1 MSSAADLPSEE
12 FIVTKEYRR
21 FQEFA
26 DAVRRDRS
34 IGLCYGVPGVGKT
47 LSARHY
53 ARWDLIES
61 ARPLY
66 LWRGEPP
73 AAALPCRTVVYTA
86 PVVRAPSKIDRD
98 VRDLRQRLSLLVED
112 AVIALQGKAGS
123 EAGERTLDYTEVLI
137 VDEADR
143 LKLAGLE
150 QLRDIYDRDGI
161 GLILIGMPGLE
172 KRMTRYP
179 QLYSRVGFV
188 HHYRPLGSDELR
200 FVREHKWEQLGLTLD
215 PTDDTD
221 AEALAAIARITGGIS
236 ASCSACSRRSRG
248 CWRSTNWARSPP
260 RSSKPP
266 ARVWSSVKHER
277 TGDRFPTAI
286 PAN

>member
-1 MSSAADLPSEE
+1 MSSAADPPSEE

-26 DAVRRDRS
+26 DAVRRDRY

-61 ARPLY
+61 VHPLY

-73 AAALPCRTVVYTA
+73 AASLPCRTVVYTA

-112 AVIALQGKAGS
+112 AVIALQGETGS
-123 EAGERTLDYTEVLI
+123 EASERTSDYTEVLI

-188 HHYRPLGSDELR
+188 HHYRPLGSEELR
-200 FVREHKWEQLGLTLD
+200 FVLEHKWEQLGLKLD
-215 PTDDTD
+215 PTDYTD
-221 AEALAAIARITGGIS
+221 AEALAAIARITGGNFRLLQRLFAQI
-236 ASCSACSRRSRG
+236 
-248 CWRSTNWARSPP
+248 ARLLEINQLGTITAEVVQA
-260 RSSKPP
+260 
-266 ARVWSSVKHER
+266 ARESLVIGE
-277 TGDRFPTAI
+277 A
-286 PAN
+286 

>member
-1 MSSAADLPSEE
+1 MSSAVSTSPEE

-21 FQEFA
+21 FGEFA
-26 DAVRRDRS
+26 DAVRRDRY
-34 IGLCYGVPGVGKT
+34 IGLCYGAPGVSKT

-61 ARPLY
+61 ARPGY
-66 LWRGEPP
+66 FWRGEPP

-86 PVVRAPSKIDRD
+86 PVVGAPSKIERD
-98 VRDLRQRLSLLVED
+98 VREGRQRLSLLVED
-112 AVIALQGKAGS
+112 AVLALQGENGEKAR
-123 EAGERTLDYTEVLI
+123 ERVTDYTELLV

-150 QLRDIYDRDGI
+150 QVRDLYDRDGI

-172 KRMTRYP
+172 RRMARYP

-188 HHYRPLGSDELR
+188 HHYRPLGGEELR
-200 FVREHKWEQLGLTLD
+200 FVLEHKWEQLGLKLD

-221 AEALAAIARITGGIS
+221 ADALTTIARITGGNFRLLQRLFAQI
-236 ASCSACSRRSRG
+236 
-248 CWRSTNWARSPP
+248 ARLLEINQLGTITAEVVQA
-260 RSSKPP
+260 
-266 ARVWSSVKHER
+266 ARESLVIGE
-277 TGDRFPTAI
+277 A
-286 PAN
+286 

>member
-1 MSSAADLPSEE
+1 M
-12 FIVTKEYRR
+12 
-21 FQEFA
+21 
-26 DAVRRDRS
+26 
-34 IGLCYGVPGVGKT
+34 PGVGKT

-98 VRDLRQRLSLLVED
+98 IRDLRQRLNLLVED
-112 AVIALQGKAGS
+112 AALALQGQPGS
-123 EAGERTLDYTEVLI
+123 DRTDGAPDYTELLI

-143 LKLAGLE
+143 LKLVGLE
-150 QLRDIYDRDGI
+150 QLRDIYDHGQL

-172 KRMTRYP
+172 RRMARYA

-188 HHYRPLGSDELR
+188 HQYRPLGGEELR
-200 FVREHKWEQLGLTLD
+200 FVLAHKWERLGLRLD
-215 PTDDTD
+215 PTDYTD
-221 AEALAAIARITGGIS
+221 AEAMAAIARVTGGNFRLVQRLFAQIERLLRINGLRTIT
-236 ASCSACSRRSRG
+236 AEVVQA
-248 CWRSTNWARSPP
+248 ARESLVIGE
-260 RSSKPP
+260 
-266 ARVWSSVKHER
+266 A
-277 TGDRFPTAI
+277 
-286 PAN
+286 